1 MNVITAA
8 ARALAVIL
16 AIASA
21 FVTAPLIP
29 ALLLILG
36 GIAALNNN
44 AEKNSKNFLM
54 TIVLILGAELL
65 SAIPV
70 IGATL
75 ATIFGSLG
83 LAFIGAS
90 IVAIVVTL
98 GYRFKRD
105 WVKSRFPH
113 RPAPR
118 AAGREDMA

>member
-29 ALLLILG
+29 ALLLVLG

-44 AEKNSKNFLM
+44 SEKNSRNFLM
-54 TIVLILGAELL
+54 TIVLILGAGSLA
-65 SAIPV
+65 AIPV

-75 ATIFGSLG
+75 ATIFTSLG
-83 LAFIGAS
+83 VAFIGAS

-98 GYRFKRD
+98 AYRFKRD
-105 WVKSRFPH
+105 WVK
-113 RPAPR
+113 
-118 AAGREDMA
+118 

>member
-16 AIASA
+16 AVASA

-29 ALLLILG
+29 ALLLVLG

-44 AEKNSKNFLM
+44 SEKNSRNFLM
-54 TIVLILGAELL
+54 TIVLILGAGSL

-75 ATIFGSLG
+75 ATIFTSLG
-83 LAFIGAS
+83 IAFIGAS

-98 GYRFKRD
+98 AYRFKRD
-105 WVKSRFPH
+105 WVK
-113 RPAPR
+113 
-118 AAGREDMA
+118 

>member
-8 ARALAVIL
+8 ARALAIIL

-21 FVTAPLIP
+21 FISVPLTP

-36 GIAALNNN
+36 GIAALQNNSD
-44 AEKNSKNFLM
+44 KNSKNFLM
-54 TIVLILGAELL
+54 TIVLILGAETL

-70 IGATL
+70 IGSYL

-83 LAFIGAS
+83 IAFVGAS

-98 GYRFKRD
+98 AYRLKRD
-105 WVKSRFPH
+105 WVK
-113 RPAPR
+113 
-118 AAGREDMA
+118 